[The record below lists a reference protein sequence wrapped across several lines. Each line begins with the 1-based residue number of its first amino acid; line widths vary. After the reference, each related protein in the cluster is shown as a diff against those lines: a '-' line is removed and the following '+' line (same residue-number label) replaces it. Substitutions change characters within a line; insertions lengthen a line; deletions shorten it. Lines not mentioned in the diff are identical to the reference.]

1 MHAYSQLLKDKQIIA
16 SETMKEYN
24 DVVSI
29 INFMKAI
36 LSIISCQFVNP
47 RINPIRRDVAVMT
60 HQSEV
65 VNVWEE

>member
-1 MHAYSQLLKDKQIIA
+1 
-16 SETMKEYN
+16 MKEYN
-24 DVVSI
+24 DVVSCM
-29 INFMKAI
+29 NSMNLKHMI
-36 LSIISCQFVNP
+36 LLIISCQFVNP